1 MLKKDSFV
9 ELSFCE
15 MAISTNGHSL
25 DWVLSRLDGH
35 FYLSTSAR
43 PPGEPHTQI
52 ISEFQK
58 NPVDNVEEFAID
70 TKVMI

>member
-1 MLKKDSFV
+1 
-9 ELSFCE
+9 
-15 MAISTNGHSL
+15 MATRLIEF
-25 DWVLSRLDGH
+25 SRGWTVTFTFQL
-35 FYLSTSAR
+35 LRALLAS
-43 PPGEPHTQI
+43 HTQI